1 MGSPGENT
9 QSGVTDLPQQKSPV
23 QLDVIVVGAGIS
35 GLATAISTALSGHK
49 VTVFE
54 SAKELLEVWPP
65 APPSPATHSRWKRK
79 AHQRIP
85 HTQIGAGLQ
94 VTPNSTRI
102 LQRWGLGDRLW
113 KAAAEPHSLTV
124 HRYTGTVLAHEDDF
138 DANIRRKYGAP
149 FLDMH
154 RVDLQLA
161 LYARAQ
167 ELGVQFR
174 LGELVDA
181 VDFERSTLT
190 TKSGVSATAD
200 VIVAAD
206 GVWSKVR
213 ACFLGGDAGED
224 PPLPTGDLAYRV
236 VLSLEKAAGDPE
248 LEEWI
253 RNPTCHFW
261 IGPGAHAVG
270 YSMRGGELY
279 NVVLLVPDDLPAGVS
294 RQSGSVE
301 EMKELFANW
310 DPILRRFLDKVN
322 VVDKWKLMHREYLS
336 QVTFE
341 GQATCV
347 RMLTFIL

>member
-1 MGSPGENT
+1 MSEPAKQRGPSA
-9 QSGVTDLPQQKSPV
+9 LQK
-23 QLDVIVVGAGIS
+23 
-35 GLATAISTALSGHK
+35 
-49 VTVFE
+49 
-54 SAKELLEVWPP
+54 KE
-65 APPSPATHSRWKRK
+65 RK
-79 AHQRIP
+79 KERKLTIP
-85 HTQIGAGLQ
+85 TSQIGAGLQ

-124 HRYTGTVLAHEDDF
+124 HRYTGAVLAHEDHF
-138 DANIRRKYGAP
+138 DANIRRKYNAP

-161 LYARAQ
+161 LYARAR
-167 ELGVQFR
+167 ELGVAFR

-181 VDFERSTLT
+181 VDFERGTLT
-190 TKSGVSATAD
+190 TRSGVSATAD

-213 ACFLGGDAGED
+213 ACYLGGEAGGS

-270 YSMRGGELY
+270 YSMRAGELY

-310 DPILRRFLDKVN
+310 DPILRRFLDKVD
-322 VVDKWKLMHREYLS
+322 VVEKWKLMHRECSSRLGGLLMTRQLVS
-336 QVTFE
+336 V
-341 GQATCV
+341 C
-347 RMLTFIL
+347 